1 MLRLRPYKACDAE
14 IITAWLKNEYAF
26 RQWSADRYDKYPI
39 CADDMNTYYD
49 KERNNA
55 NLFAMTAFD
64 ETGPVGHF
72 TMRYPQ
78 AENLDEVR
86 LGFVIVD
93 DEKRGMG
100 YGKEMVTLA
109 VQYAFDFLKVKKVS
123 LGVFENNQTALHCYR
138 ACGFTEVSVEKT
150 ESYLCMGETWNCI
163 EMERVPL
170 PNHTKDVYGL

>member
-14 IITAWLKNEYAF
+14 IITAWLKSEYAF
-26 RQWSADRYDKYPI
+26 RQWSADRYDNYPI
-39 CADDMNTYYD
+39 CADDMNMYYD

-93 DEKRGMG
+93 DKKRGMG
-100 YGKEMVTLA
+100 YGKEMVALA

-163 EMERVPL
+163 EMEHVYL
-170 PNHTKDVYGL
+170 PNYTKGVDCP